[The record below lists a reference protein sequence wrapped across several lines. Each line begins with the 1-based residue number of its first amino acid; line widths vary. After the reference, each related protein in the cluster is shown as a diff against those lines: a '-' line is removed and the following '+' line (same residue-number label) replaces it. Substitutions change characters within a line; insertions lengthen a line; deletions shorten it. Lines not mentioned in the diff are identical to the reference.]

1 VIPMTVNRVPI
12 LLCDVYYY
20 YLEYSI
26 FKNTLRCGCDGGDDE
41 RALLLISTT
50 AAQRQFETLVKRA
63 NGSAFVS
70 GVMTVYIIYMYKNVH
85 THTHTHTH
93 YKGIHCTSRERVRK
107 IIIGAR
113 RNINIYYNLQYVI

>member
-1 VIPMTVNRVPI
+1 MIHITVNCVPV

-20 YLEYSI
+20 VKYSI
-26 FKNTLRCGCDGGDDE
+26 FKNTLRCSCGGGGDDE

-70 GVMTVYIIYMYKNVH
+70 GVMTVYIIHVCICTSIYYYIHYTCVGIYVH
-85 THTHTHTH
+85 THTHTHAR
-93 YKGIHCTSRERVRK
+93 IL
-107 IIIGAR
+107 IINVYTAHHV
-113 RNINIYYNLQYVI
+113 NEYEK